1 MPHFVSSP
9 VGYMD
14 ILEKYSLCHSSVC
27 TEKRRGLLFLKKM
40 IITPAA
46 KMMTVP

>member
-46 KMMTVP
+46 KMTVP